1 MALFRL
7 LKSGETDI
15 ESTDIWRFSL
25 HTRYPTYKIIDQGTV
40 TLTANTVGG
49 DLGYYA
55 EEVISHN
62 LTFKPQSFV
71 FADFSAYPPYLGGT
85 QIKVTDVTGWYQFYY
100 DDSVMTVVQY
110 IDENNLTLRI
120 ETPESGKTL
129 TFGYMIT
136 LDEWP
141 S

>member
-15 ESTDIWRFSL
+15 ESEDIWRFSL
-25 HTRYPTYKIIDQGTV
+25 HTRYPTYKIITQGTA
-40 TLTANTVGG
+40 TLTANTAGG

-55 EEVISHN
+55 ETTISHN
-62 LTFKPQSFV
+62 LGYKPQSFV
-71 FADFSAYPPYLGGT
+71 FADFSSYPSYPGGT

-100 DDSVMTVVQY
+100 DDSTMYVVQY

-120 ETPESGKTL
+120 ETPESGKSL
-129 TFGYMIT
+129 TFGYLIT
-136 LDEWP
+136 LDEWL